1 MLSDRLL
8 SISHSLMMEMVL
20 MVNMQTP
27 MAATI
32 MLVVIAQTIDA
43 CKLLVS
49 SLGSRPSLES
59 RL

>member
-32 MLVVIAQTIDA
+32 MLVVIAQTSDA